1 MRNLHSRRLRRRRP
15 RSPSLPILPRTPWKA
30 WSCMNRESR
39 ALRERHRPVLRPTG
53 CWHPPQN
60 LSGTRYARAH
70 QSLVGRTEQDPA
82 NQHQIAAAIALRS
95 RPQQAVSPS
104 LLPVWCNVSAC
115 DQLHSRAAVSYV
127 PSGKWRSCQLPG
139 ACVPVISQARLTFV
153 RTGSAASTSASAA
166 RSTPGPPSGRSP
178 TVRCG
183 ITSAN
188 ARRTARTPASVGHLA
203 WPPCGEPSGLA
214 RTATASISL
223 ASSHRAHL

>member
-1 MRNLHSRRLRRRRP
+1 
-15 RSPSLPILPRTPWKA
+15 
-30 WSCMNRESR
+30 MNRESR
-39 ALRERHRPVLRPTG
+39 ALCERHRPVLRPTG

-60 LSGTRYARAH
+60 LYGTRYARTH

-82 NQHQIAAAIALRS
+82 NRHKIAAAIALRS

-104 LLPVWCNVSAC
+104 LSPVWCNASAC

-127 PSGKWRSCQLPG
+127 PSGKVARSCQLPG
-139 ACVPVISQARLTFV
+139 ACVPVISQARLTCV
-153 RTGSAASTSASAA
+153 RTGSAASTSASAV
-166 RSTPGPPSGRSP
+166 RSTPGPPSGQSP

-188 ARRTARTPASVGHLA
+188 VRRTAGTPASVGHLA
-203 WPPCGEPSGLA
+203 WPPRGERERPRT